1 MSLFPEIDENKTRER
16 ARELLGDYMSMKRH
30 VSFDDSV
37 YDLTQAIQYSDMP
50 KSPSSRN
57 GQEHKTAM
65 MFRGI
70 TKQQQNYN
78 RKIAEI
84 DYAIKQLPDIYQKI
98 LKKSYCVKNPC
109 TINELA
115 ASITGYR
122 ITTYGQKEE
131 FHYSIKNIERLKAQ
145 ALIAFA
151 EAYKMGELIAL
162 KN

>member
-1 MSLFPEIDENKTRER
+1 MSLFPEIDENKTRDR
-16 ARELLGDYMSMKRH
+16 VRELLNDYMPMKRR
-30 VSFDDSV
+30 VSFNDSV

-50 KSPSSRN
+50 KSQSSRN
-57 GQEHKTAM
+57 GTEHKTAM

-70 TKQQQNYN
+70 TKQHQNYH
-78 RKIAEI
+78 RKLAEI
-84 DYAIKQLPDIYQKI
+84 DYAIDQLPDIYQQI
-98 LKKSYCVKNPC
+98 LKKSYCVKNTC

-122 ITTYGQKEE
+122 INAYGQKEE

-151 EAYKMGELIAL
+151 EAYKRGELISL